1 MKSPATPKISGA
13 FLYSI
18 VALALIAFA
27 PRASADN
34 GDRIDVRNYPPEMRE
49 RYQVFAVKC
58 SKCHSLSRPINARM
72 KGDDWKTYVKKMIR
86 RPASGINEESGRQIY
101 EFLKYYSAV
110 KENEASSD
118 ADGGL

>member
-1 MKSPATPKISGA
+1 MSSPASRKLLGA
-13 FLYSI
+13 FLSGAA
-18 VALALIAFA
+18 ALAIIAFA
-27 PRASADN
+27 PRASAES

-72 KGDDWKTYVKKMIR
+72 RGEDWKNYVKKMIR

-101 EFLKYYSAV
+101 EFLKYYTSV
-110 KENEASSD
+110 KENEATSET
-118 ADGGL
+118 DGGL